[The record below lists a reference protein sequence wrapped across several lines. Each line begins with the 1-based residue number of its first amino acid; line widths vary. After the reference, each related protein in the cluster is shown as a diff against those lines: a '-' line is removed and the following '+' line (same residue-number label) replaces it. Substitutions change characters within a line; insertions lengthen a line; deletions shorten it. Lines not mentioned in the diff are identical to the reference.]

1 MFSPRLFGSFILLY
15 VSLFKFWEFLGFVG
29 GATLGGRISGTIGY
43 ALLILLGFVL
53 LSYIVGGLG
62 LIMRR
67 TWSATVVFYA
77 AIVEAAIILF
87 GATAILYAVLEGT
100 QVSLGNLTVLS
111 VLPILMY
118 LVIPGGIAYVARS
131 LQKKPEL
138 WQPSQQKSAGELETG
153 YAIQVEPQQPAWLR
167 KTFWVIT
174 VTGLV
179 LPAIMGMIVTTL
191 LLSQGKQ
198 AEVSGYD
205 LFFFIFGTVLFALPY
220 IVLSFI
226 ARSILMKAVADG
238 GYQPVKRLFLDR
250 WHIPR
255 YDSFYCM
262 ELIHLFSAWRDCC
275 RIDTCSFHTFFCGFT
290 RCNSG
295 CCCWVVRVFPVET
308 YPTLA

>member
-238 GYQPVKRLFLDR
+238 GYQPVKRLFVIAGIFLGMTLFIAWNLFTYFR
-250 WHIPR
+250 HGETAAVLILAPFIPFFAALPGAIVGAVVGLSG
-255 YDSFYCM
+255 YF
-262 ELIHLFSAWRDCC
+262 LWR
-275 RIDTCSFHTFFCGFT
+275 RT
-290 RCNSG
+290 R
-295 CCCWVVRVFPVET
+295 R
-308 YPTLA
+308 